1 MQPRQFPEFTIRSH
15 QLMAAFFVLGSKLIF
30 DEADKFLECEQEI
43 AADAQA
49 TQDEDLREIGCD

>member
-1 MQPRQFPEFTIRSH
+1 
-15 QLMAAFFVLGSKLIF
+15 MAAFFVLGSKLIF

-49 TQDEDLREIGCD
+49 TQDEDLRENGCD